1 MEMKHIVNPNS
12 RSLKHEH
19 DSKQNEKKMKKC
31 YIEIGC
37 LMTYFYKQ
45 IWFECLLVSSCFFV
59 FLLCPILFKTITL
72 NSFVHFYSDQSVY
85 MTCLFLNLCLKC
97 PSGSSV
103 LSPSLH
109 PPLYRCCKF
118 LISRRFVIQSLQRKP
133 IVLFVVSSSSAKRQL
148 DVWVGDTIWRAGDR
162 MESSRQWQ
170 IWKSLQ
176 ASLWCSE
183 LK

>member
-1 MEMKHIVNPNS
+1 
-12 RSLKHEH
+12 
-19 DSKQNEKKMKKC
+19 MKKC
-31 YIEIGC
+31 YIEIDC

-59 FLLCPILFKTITL
+59 FLLCPLLCITITL
-72 NSFVHFYSDQSVY
+72 NSFVKSVY
-85 MTCLFLNLCLKC
+85 MTCLFVNLCLKC

-103 LSPSLH
+103 LSSLLH
-109 PPLYRCCKF
+109 PPLYRCCKC
-118 LISRRFVIQSLQRKP
+118 LIRLQFVIQSLQRKP
-133 IVLFVVSSSSAKRQL
+133 IVLFVASSSSAKRQL
-148 DVWVGDTIWRAGDR
+148 DVWVGDTIWGAGDR
-162 MESSRQWQ
+162 MESSRLWQ